1 MLLGHENLSSTERY
15 VHGNISMAA
24 PLVEDRWAI
33 LNRQQAKET
42 STSQP

>member
-24 PLVEDRWAI
+24 PLVDERWKS
-33 LNRQQAKET
+33 LGGG
-42 STSQP
+42 QPGANP